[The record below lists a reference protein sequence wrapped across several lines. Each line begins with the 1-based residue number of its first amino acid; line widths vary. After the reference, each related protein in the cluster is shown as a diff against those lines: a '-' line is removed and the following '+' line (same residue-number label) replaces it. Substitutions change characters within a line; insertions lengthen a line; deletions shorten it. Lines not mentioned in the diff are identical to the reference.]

1 MKIQL
6 IGAVILLTPLL
17 LHAGIQPPARA
28 QGDETAPKNGF
39 RAEFI
44 TDLNDLQKKCM
55 GLANAVPAD
64 KYNWRPGQGVRSI
77 SEVYTHMA
85 GGTYYLATFLGQ
97 QPPAGLPKDIEAI
110 TDKPRVM
117 AELQKSFEY
126 IRALIRKTSDAD
138 LDKPVSVLGSPTT
151 VRGVYVMILN
161 HLHEHLGQS
170 VAYARMNKVVPP
182 WSR

>member
-1 MKIQL
+1 MKTRT
-6 IGAVILLTPLL
+6 IGLL
-17 LHAGIQPPARA
+17 LLLVPFLLRASSQNIIKAPAVS
-28 QGDETAPKNGF
+28 DNPKNGF

-44 TDLNDLQKKCM
+44 TDLNDMQKKCI

-64 KYNWRPGQGVRSI
+64 RYGWRPGAGVRSI

-85 GGTYYLATFLGQ
+85 GGTYYLATFLGE
-97 QPPAGLPKDIEAI
+97 QPPVHMPKDIETI
-110 TDKPRVM
+110 TDKPTVV
-117 AELQKSFEY
+117 AELRKSFDY
-126 IRALIRKTSDAD
+126 IRGLMKRTPDAD
-138 LDKPVSVLGSPTT
+138 LDKPVTVLGSQTT